1 MAPGLLTATT
11 HQSRHAH
18 VKKANGSKKPG
29 NNHPGIEIAVQRG
42 MHLYLP
48 KSAILWHH
56 PLITRLA
63 FALWVSAL
71 LVGASQ
77 ASANAAHHA
86 HGGVESSGGKGSF
99 DKSIEKSSE
108 KIGGAEIQAQALAFT
123 RAQLA
128 GSANPGNR
136 IELGAGKVDPRLAMP
151 RCSSPLEF
159 EPQQQNARGDRL
171 LVKVRCTD
179 AQPWALFVP
188 LQYRQWAQAL
198 VATRSIARGQTV
210 VADDVALREMPVQQ
224 LAGAYLQQ
232 PAQAIGMLATRSIAA
247 NAALS
252 PAQLTAPKVIKRG
265 DQVAKVASVGSVQ
278 VRMAGTAMADGKRDQ
293 QIRVKNQR
301 SNRII
306 KARVVS
312 AGLVEA
318 IM

>member
-1 MAPGLLTATT
+1 MSPRSRKTRAKKVSGL
-11 HQSRHAH
+11 
-18 VKKANGSKKPG
+18 KKPG
-29 NNHPGIEIAVQRG
+29 KNHPGIEIAAQRG
-42 MHLYLP
+42 MHLYPP
-48 KSAILWHH
+48 KPAILWHH

-63 FALWVSAL
+63 VALWVSAL

-77 ASANAAHHA
+77 ASANAAHPA
-86 HGGVESSGGKGSF
+86 HGRVESSGEKGN
-99 DKSIEKSSE
+99 IEKSSE
-108 KIGGAEIQAQALAFT
+108 KIDAAEIQAQALAFT
-123 RAQLA
+123 RTALA
-128 GSANPGNR
+128 HSASPGNR

-151 RCSSPLEF
+151 RCSTPLEF

-198 VATRSIARGQTV
+198 VAVRSIARGQTL
-210 VADDVALREMPVQQ
+210 VADDVALREIPVQK

-232 PAQAIGMLATRSIAA
+232 PAQAIGMLATRSIAV
-247 NAALS
+247 NSALS
-252 PAQLTAPKVIKRG
+252 SAQLTAPKLIKRG
-265 DQVAKVASVGSVQ
+265 DQVAIVASIGSVK

-301 SNRII
+301 SKRII
-306 KARVVS
+306 KARVVK